1 MKEPIDPEEQKVL
14 LPMLRAFRG
23 WTQKALAHHAGL
35 GHSTVRRYEEGAPMT
50 RKSFQQLVEGTGLP
64 FALVETCLLPAIRA
78 GRASLEGAVAL
89 PETSE
94 DAGLDGALAEAR
106 RAAFSALLVE
116 LSGGPAAAP
125 KDAETSWEAKTWGFV
140 ERLCQESESL
150 APRDA
155 DKALKLAGMALRFAE
170 RAPGPAEQRK
180 KLEAYAS
187 TVLGKAQRAAG
198 SPPSGGEALP
208 R

>member
-1 MKEPIDPEEQKVL
+1 MKEPMDPEDQKVL
-14 LPMLRAFRG
+14 LPTLRAFRG
-23 WTQKALAHHAGL
+23 WTQKEMALHASL
-35 GHSTVRRYEEGAPMT
+35 NPSTVRRYEEGGPMT

-78 GRASLEGAVAL
+78 GRASLAGAAVL
-89 PETSE
+89 QETSE
-94 DAGLDGALAEAR
+94 DAGLDSAMAEAR

-125 KDAETSWEAKTWGFV
+125 KEAETSWEAKTWGFV

-150 APRDA
+150 ATRDA
-155 DKALKLAGMALRFAE
+155 EKALKLAGMALRFAE
-170 RAPGPAEQRK
+170 RAPGPADQRK

-198 SPPSGGEALP
+198 VPPGGGEPLP

>member
-1 MKEPIDPEEQKVL
+1 MKEPIDPEDQKVL
-14 LPMLRAFRG
+14 LPMLRAFLG
-23 WTQKALAHHAGL
+23 WTQKEMALHAGL
-35 GHSTVRRYEEGAPMT
+35 GQSTVRRYEEGGPMT

-78 GRASLEGAVAL
+78 GRASLAGAAAL
-89 PETSE
+89 QETPD

-116 LSGGPAAAP
+116 LSGGPPAVR
-125 KDAETSWEAKTWGFV
+125 KDAETSWEAKTRGFV

-155 DKALKLAGMALRFAE
+155 EKALKLAGMALRFAE
-170 RAPGPAEQRK
+170 RAPGPADQRK

-198 SPPSGGEALP
+198 SPPGRGEALP

>member
-1 MKEPIDPEEQKVL
+1 MKEPIDPEDQKVL
-14 LPMLRAFRG
+14 LPMLRAFLG
-23 WTQKALAHHAGL
+23 WTQKEMALHAGL
-35 GHSTVRRYEEGAPMT
+35 GHSTVRRYEEGGPMT

-78 GRASLEGAVAL
+78 GRASLAGAAAL
-89 PETSE
+89 QETSE

-116 LSGGPAAAP
+116 LSGGPAATP

-155 DKALKLAGMALRFAE
+155 EKALKLAGMALRFAE

-180 KLEAYAS
+180 KLESYAS
-187 TVLGKAQRAAG
+187 TVLGKAQRAAWWQA
-198 SPPSGGEALP
+198 GGEALP